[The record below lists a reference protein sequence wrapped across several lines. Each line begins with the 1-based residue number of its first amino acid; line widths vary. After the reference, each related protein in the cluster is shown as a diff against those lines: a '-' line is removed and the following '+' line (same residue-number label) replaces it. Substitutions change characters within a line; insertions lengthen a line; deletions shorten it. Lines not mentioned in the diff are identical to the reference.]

1 MKMILIN
8 YFRGSWKSQRNRANR
23 RRVRQNRRRAGARR
37 RIQTRA
43 RGGGR
48 NRSPRRRRNDPCSE
62 DPSGAVTSKG
72 DLSFPPSKCVFRL
85 DIRVKNTRT
94 STTQIYGLPPIACL
108 QLIVNKSFAVAA
120 RFISEWSLT
129 CVNL

>member
-8 YFRGSWKSQRNRANR
+8 YFRGSWKSHGKRANQR
-23 RRVRQNRRRAGARR
+23 RIRRKQRRAGARR
-37 RIQTRA
+37 RIRTRA

-62 DPSGAVTSKG
+62 DRSGIVASKG
-72 DLSFPPSKCVFRL
+72 DLRFPPSKCVFRL

-94 STTQIYGLPPIACL
+94 STT
-108 QLIVNKSFAVAA
+108 KF
-120 RFISEWSLT
+120 
-129 CVNL
+129 